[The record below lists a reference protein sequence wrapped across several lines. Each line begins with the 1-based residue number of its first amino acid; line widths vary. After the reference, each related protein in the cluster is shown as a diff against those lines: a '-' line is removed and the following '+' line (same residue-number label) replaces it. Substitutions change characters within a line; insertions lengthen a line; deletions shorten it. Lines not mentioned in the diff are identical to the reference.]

1 MLNDTIYTFTI
12 AENGTVIFDTANG
25 IIYNKKKED
34 KPDIPKVYGD
44 VTLVKYEEGT
54 TIRVE
59 GAIIGIYDKDGNPIK
74 NEKGNVIQF
83 ITNEYGEAK
92 FKIRPGT
99 YQYKELK
106 APNGYILNETTY
118 TFTVAEDGTVTFK
131 ENTNGIIYNKKKEE
145 KPDIPEVY
153 GNITIVK
160 YEEGTKKGLK
170 GAIIGIYDS
179 NKKEVKITTKEN
191 GTINF
196 KAKPG
201 VYQYQELVAP
211 DGYELD
217 STIYTFTVTKTGEV
231 IFDNDTKGIIYD
243 KKKEEKPDIP
253 DTPDKPDV
261 PDKPVTPENPKG
273 NTIIPGENTTI
284 KEQPENMVNGRLPQ
298 TGETEGMVIITLILA
313 VFGIYFGIKIRN
325 KQ

>member
-1 MLNDTIYTFTI
+1 M
-12 AENGTVIFDTANG
+12 
-25 IIYNKKKED
+25 
-34 KPDIPKVYGD
+34 
-44 VTLVKYEEGT
+44 
-54 TIRVE
+54 
-59 GAIIGIYDKDGNPIK
+59 
-74 NEKGNVIQF
+74 
-83 ITNEYGEAK
+83 
-92 FKIRPGT
+92 
-99 YQYKELK
+99 
-106 APNGYILNETTY
+106 
-118 TFTVAEDGTVTFK
+118 
-131 ENTNGIIYNKKKEE
+131 
-145 KPDIPEVY
+145 
-153 GNITIVK
+153 
-160 YEEGTKKGLK
+160 
-170 GAIIGIYDS
+170 
-179 NKKEVKITTKEN
+179 
-191 GTINF
+191 
-196 KAKPG
+196 
-201 VYQYQELVAP
+201 AP